1 VRRRSGA
8 GLAGLVLALA
18 LASAPAAAQE
28 NALRYRLVSPA
39 EASARPVAEKLLR
52 HLANGDLEGAAALS
66 TAPERRF
73 EELSRYRGLV
83 GDAEFKRVFGR
94 YFAPQNRL
102 VAEVA
107 DGPHRLLV
115 WDLGEAGHHIAGQYY
130 LEIAGTFLMDEKP
143 SEARARLQ
151 RILQAYRDG
160 KIKF

>member
-1 VRRRSGA
+1 MRRLSGA
-8 GLAGLVLALA
+8 ALALA
-18 LASAPAAAQE
+18 LALAGAPAAAQDGVP
-28 NALRYRLVSPA
+28 RYRLVAPP

-66 TAPERRF
+66 TAPQRRY

-83 GDAEFKRVFGR
+83 GDAEFKRVFSR

-115 WDLGEAGHHIAGQYY
+115 WDLGEAGNHLAGQYY
-130 LEIAGTFLMDEKP
+130 IEIAGTFLMDEKP
-143 SEARARLQ
+143 SEARARL
-151 RILQAYRDG
+151 RRVLDAYREG
-160 KIKF
+160 KIRY

>member
-1 VRRRSGA
+1 MRRLSGA
-8 GLAGLVLALA
+8 GLALALA
-18 LASAPAAAQE
+18 LACAPAAGQDSVP
-28 NALRYRLVSPA
+28 RYRLVSPP

-66 TAPERRF
+66 TAPQRRY

-83 GDAEFKRVFGR
+83 GDAEFKRVFER

-115 WDLGEAGHHIAGQYY
+115 WDLGEAGNHLAGQYY
-130 LEIAGTFLMDEKP
+130 IEIAGTFLMDEKP
-143 SEARARLQ
+143 SEARARL
-151 RILQAYRDG
+151 RRVLDAYREG
-160 KIKF
+160 KIRY

>member
-1 VRRRSGA
+1 MRRLSGA
-8 GLAGLVLALA
+8 ALALA
-18 LASAPAAAQE
+18 LALAGAPAAAQDGVP
-28 NALRYRLVSPA
+28 RYRLVAPP

-66 TAPERRF
+66 TAPQRRY

-83 GDAEFKRVFGR
+83 GDAEFKRVFAR

-115 WDLGEAGHHIAGQYY
+115 WDLGEAGNHLAGQYY
-130 LEIAGTFLMDEKP
+130 IEIAGTFLMDEKP
-143 SEARARLQ
+143 SEARARL
-151 RILQAYRDG
+151 RRVLDAYREG
-160 KIKF
+160 KIRY